1 MVATPLCDKRN
12 DHVGPERRRHP
23 RVCRRGAVF
32 FARDGASYARGH
44 VLDLSRGGLRLATR
58 ERLEVGTEIYLGLLL
73 DISRSAL
80 VVSALVHR
88 CEETDGGF
96 EVGLEFTSTSSEA
109 ARALA
114 RLATNRLPQRV

>member
-1 MVATPLCDKRN
+1 MVATPLFDERN
-12 DHVGPERRRHP
+12 DYVGPERRRYP
-23 RVCRRGAVF
+23 RVRRRGTVF
-32 FARDGASYARGH
+32 FARDGTSYARGH

-58 ERLEVGTEIYLGLLL
+58 ERLEVGMEIYLGLLL

-96 EVGLEFTSTSSEA
+96 EAGLEFTSTSSEA
-109 ARALA
+109 ARELA